1 MRISDWS
8 SDVCSSDLATCAVK
22 IAMGRRMFKSILR
35 RPLLPLFA
43 LPLLLA
49 PVPLPAQTGGAPYSI
64 DGRGFSRLQDAVDA
78 IGEGEGTIRIAPGH
92 HRDRSEEPTSELQS
106 LMRLSY
112 AVFCLKK

>member
-1 MRISDWS
+1 
-8 SDVCSSDLATCAVK
+8 
-22 IAMGRRMFKSILR
+22 MGRRMFKSILR

-78 IGEGEGTIRIAPGH
+78 IGEGEGTFRIAPGH
-92 HRDRSEEPTSELQS
+92 HPDCAVQTAGRSEEHTSELQS
-106 LMRLSY
+106 LMRISS
-112 AVFCLKK
+112 AVFCLKKKF

>member
-1 MRISDWS
+1 
-8 SDVCSSDLATCAVK
+8 
-22 IAMGRRMFKSILR
+22 MFKSILR
-35 RPLLPLFA
+35 RPLLPLLV

-92 HRDRSEEPTSELQS
+92 HRDCAVQTAGRIALLAAQPGPTHSHGVTG
-106 LMRLSY
+106 
-112 AVFCLKK
+112 AGTAAP